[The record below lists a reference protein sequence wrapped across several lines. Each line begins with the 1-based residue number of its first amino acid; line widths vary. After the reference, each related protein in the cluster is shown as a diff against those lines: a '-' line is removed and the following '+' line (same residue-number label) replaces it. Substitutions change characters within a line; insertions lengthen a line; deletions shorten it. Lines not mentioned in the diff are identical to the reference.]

1 MVTAGVV
8 TVVEDVASVIVV
20 AEVEDL
26 KEVSWLPGKRLG
38 VGGTGEGPR
47 EFSMF
52 SF

>member
-1 MVTAGVV
+1 MAVVTAGVV
-8 TVVEDVASVIVV
+8 TVVEDVASV

-26 KEVSWLPGKRLG
+26 KGWLPGKRLG

>member
-1 MVTAGVV
+1 MTAGVV
-8 TVVEDVASVIVV
+8 TVVEDVASV